1 MNNETDLKVI
11 NGVPMMGSRAIANT
25 TNKEHKNVVRD
36 IKVMLEQLGLYVG
49 YDKVEN
55 AMVERFGHG
64 SNLNNYDFKGFFI
77 NHKEYNGRT
86 VIDEIWLNE
95 DLSMTLITGYDPKRR
110 LDLIEQ
116 WQRMKVELTQP
127 RIAAPAPAQQAI
139 STSDHILSVA
149 RVVAEATASATMKAV
164 MDVIGQQ
171 VIHAPVLPTPEAA
184 LITEPEIHH
193 QESEFVPVID
203 LVWKFGLSDAACRR
217 LASYSNLPT
226 KLTNGE
232 RGYLLVHNVAFSEAF
247 SCLIEESTPPTGKLK
262 RWQHPDFGG
271 FALKITEANKAAVE
285 AKR

>member
-1 MNNETDLKVI
+1 MENNTNLMVI
-11 NGVPMMGSRAIANT
+11 NGIPMMSSRDMAEIT
-25 TNKEHKNVVRD
+25 GKEVKNIHADIWSTLGQLYHIEKDGWDFSHHKNHNVTIIDGVIACIDNR
-36 IKVMLEQLGLYVG
+36 G
-49 YDKVEN
+49 YISE
-55 AMVERFGHG
+55 FL
-64 SNLNNYDFKGFFI
+64 LNRR
-77 NHKEYNGRT
+77 HS
-86 VIDEIWLNE
+86 EIQ
-95 DLSMTLITGYDPKRR
+95 ITGYDVVRR
-110 LDLIEQ
+110 AAFIDRWEALESG
-116 WQRMKVELTQP
+116 KAQP
-127 RIAAPAPAQQAI
+127 RIAAPAPQSVPA
-139 STSDHILSVA
+139 TDHILSVA

-171 VIHAPVLPTPEAA
+171 VIHSPALPTPEAA
-184 LITEPEIHH
+184 LITAPEIHH

-247 SCLIEESTPPTGKLK
+247 SCLIEESAPPTGKLK

-285 AKR
+285 AKQ

>member
-1 MNNETDLKVI
+1 MEKQMTVVNNK
-11 NGVPMMGSRAIANT
+11 PMMGSRKIA
-25 TNKEHKNVVRD
+25 VVVGKDHGKVCRD
-36 IKVMLEQLGLYVG
+36 IRVMLGKLYSLSEEECTRNPDLAYLTNHGVTCVQ
-49 YDKVEN
+49 YD
-55 AMVERFGHG
+55 
-64 SNLNNYDFKGFFI
+64 LNNP
-77 NHKEYNGRT
+77 NAWEY
-86 VIDEIWLNE
+86 WLDHE
-95 DLSMTLITGYDPKRR
+95 HSECLVTGYDAARR
-110 LDLIEQ
+110 MALIKSWKELNA
-116 WQRMKVELTQP
+116 ELTQP
-127 RIAAPAPAQQAI
+127 RIVAPAQQAI

-171 VIHAPVLPTPEAA
+171 VIHSPALPTPEAA
-184 LITEPEIHH
+184 LITAPEIHH

-247 SCLIEESTPPTGKLK
+247 SCLIEESTQPTGKLK

-285 AKR
+285 AKQ